1 MKISEKDQQKI
12 LNLASTILITSRDDL
27 NNFAHVTDRDRLN
40 AILCFAIDIAER
52 MGFSYKEVKRNIR
65 SADPKR
71 LKEFADNMD
80 RAFGSIELL
89 KEVEKDNE
97 SKNFYRNH

>member
-27 NNFAHVTDRDRLN
+27 NDFAGVTDKDRIN
-40 AILCFAIDIAER
+40 AILCFAIDIAETL
-52 MGFSYKEVKRNIR
+52 GISYEEVKRNIK
-65 SADPKR
+65 SANPKR
-71 LKEFADNMD
+71 LKEIADYMD

>member
-1 MKISEKDQQKI
+1 MKINDEDKQKI
-12 LNLASTILITSRDDL
+12 LNLFSTILITSRDDL
-27 NNFAHVTDRDRLN
+27 NNFAGVTDKDRIN

-80 RAFGSIELL
+80 RAFGSIEAL
-89 KEVEKDNE
+89 KEIEKEN
-97 SKNFYRNH
+97 NQ

>member
-1 MKISEKDQQKI
+1 MKINDEDKQKI
-12 LNLASTILITSRDDL
+12 LNLFSTILITSRDDL
-27 NNFAHVTDRDRLN
+27 NDFAGVTDKDRIN

-80 RAFGSIELL
+80 RAFGYIEAL
-89 KEVEKDNE
+89 KEIEKEN
-97 SKNFYRNH
+97 NQ